1 MKTKETG
8 IKRIREFI
16 EKQRQIGERQFGDKM
31 VKRYN
36 KTANEFYSQF
46 ANTIY
51 YQDKNGQETHL
62 DIQTLWYFRTN
73 EMLNAQ
79 KHLIPTEDTFLEK
92 IGNMYVIHW
101 KELNSTQ
108 KKEFK
113 NEVLWWIEL
122 INKNL
127 IR

>member
-8 IKRIREFI
+8 IKRIRKFI
-16 EKQRQIGERQFGDKM
+16 ERQRQIGANQFGDKM
-31 VKRYN
+31 RKRYD

-46 ANTIY
+46 AKTIY
-51 YQDKNGQETHL
+51 YRDKDGQEHHL

-79 KHLIPTEDTFLEK
+79 KHLIPTDDTLLEK

-101 KELNSTQ
+101 KELNRIQ

-113 NEVLWWIEL
+113 KEVLWWIEL